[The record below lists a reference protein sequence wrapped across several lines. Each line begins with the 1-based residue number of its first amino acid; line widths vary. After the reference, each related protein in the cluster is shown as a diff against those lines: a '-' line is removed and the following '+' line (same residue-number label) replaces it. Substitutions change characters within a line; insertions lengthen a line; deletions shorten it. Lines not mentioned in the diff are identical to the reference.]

1 MVCVTNEHMA
11 QHVAGPTHIRA
22 FERLAHLLRGLAVRL
37 ARPDRLDLEGM
48 PDRVKRDLGFMDGRD
63 PYIEDART
71 R

>member
-1 MVCVTNEHMA
+1 MACVTDEHMA
-11 QHVAGPTHIRA
+11 QHVAEPTRSKA
-22 FERLAHLLRGLAVRL
+22 FERLVHLLRGLAVRL